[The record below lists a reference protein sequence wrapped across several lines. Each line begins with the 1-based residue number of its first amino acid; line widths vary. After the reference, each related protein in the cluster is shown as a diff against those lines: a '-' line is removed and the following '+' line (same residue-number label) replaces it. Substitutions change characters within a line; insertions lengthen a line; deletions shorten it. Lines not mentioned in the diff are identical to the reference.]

1 MMSAGLS
8 PSLPDHFRR
17 PGPYRII
24 HGFLGDD
31 LAARLLAYVQENE
44 DAFQPTMVG
53 KSGTTARLDDS
64 IRVSLSL
71 KDLGPLRGA
80 VEQRYAAV
88 MDWAVAELHLK
99 PFTLDGFDM
108 EVAAHNDG
116 GFYKRHI
123 DTFVGE
129 SASGDRRDRVLTGV
143 YYFHAQPKGYVGGD
157 LRMHA
162 LMESGTGEGCVD
174 ITPEHDMLLLFPSW
188 MPHEVLPVSCPS
200 KAFRD
205 SRFAINGW
213 YRRRPPGC

>member
-1 MMSAGLS
+1 MMSAGLP
-8 PSLPDHFRR
+8 PSLSDHFRR

-24 HGFLGDD
+24 PHFLGDH
-31 LAARLLAYVQENE
+31 LAGRLLSYAQENE
-44 DAFQPTMVG
+44 GAFRPTIIG
-53 KSGTTARLDDS
+53 RNSTARLDETFRAS
-64 IRVSLSL
+64 RSLR
-71 KDLGPLRGA
+71 DLGSLRGEM
-80 VEQRYAAV
+80 EQRYAAV
-88 MDWAVAELHLK
+88 MDWAVAELHIK

-129 SASGDRRDRVLTGV
+129 DALSSRRDRVLTGV
-143 YYFHAQPKGYVGGD
+143 YYFHAQPKGYSGGD

-162 LMESGTGEGCVD
+162 LMASETGGSFTD

-213 YRRRPPGC
+213 YRRRPPGG